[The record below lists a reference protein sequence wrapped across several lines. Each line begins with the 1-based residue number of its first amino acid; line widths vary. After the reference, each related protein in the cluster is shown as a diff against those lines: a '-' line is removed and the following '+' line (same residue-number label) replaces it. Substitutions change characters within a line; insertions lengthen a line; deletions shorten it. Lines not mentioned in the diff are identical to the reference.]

1 MNNIDYNEIYDTYLE
16 GKELKEAEPTK
27 LDDIVKV
34 DPNKKEITYP
44 KQDKNDPR
52 KPSDITKDELLN
64 SDKNEKE
71 LPSTEDGTAKKEIQD
86 MLDRSWNRKHNIG
99 IENEDY
105 WKDREAGKCYKCGKI
120 IPDGEKYIIDGQ
132 QYCLDC
138 KGDAEQELLD
148 QSELERNID
157 NFNDYDESKTI
168 KEDTEFYT
176 DEETK
181 ITLDDIAN
189 KASEL
194 GYEIL
199 GDERDDEGLTILVY
213 KPESAE
219 TDNFDDF
226 DNEELYSYLST
237 IPNVRYQIDNDD
249 QSCLA
254 IWLKESKK
262 LKEDEASDTYTNIIK
277 IINPEDEKWY
287 DKLYQ
292 VSFIVGNYSIDYKVY
307 ANDTQQALE
316 QVVAYMENSGK
327 TGPFT
332 DETVEKIELDDTKT
346 DGEIRDEIENNYIY
360 VDGTE
365 YGALQ
370 PHYID
375 KINLDIHECL
385 NESNKILESEEDEEY
400 KESKKVCENDN
411 EIISKYHT
419 RTNYENKE
427 DKEESI
433 KEDADL
439 VSNSLEELKYKMND
453 SKSIKVIDSYI
464 NLIKEDIL
472 KNID

>member
-1 MNNIDYNEIYDTYLE
+1 MNNID
-16 GKELKEAEPTK
+16 
-27 LDDIVKV
+27 
-34 DPNKKEITYP
+34 
-44 KQDKNDPR
+44 
-52 KPSDITKDELLN
+52 
-64 SDKNEKE
+64 
-71 LPSTEDGTAKKEIQD
+71 
-86 MLDRSWNRKHNIG
+86 
-99 IENEDY
+99 
-105 WKDREAGKCYKCGKI
+105 
-120 IPDGEKYIIDGQ
+120 
-132 QYCLDC
+132 
-138 KGDAEQELLD
+138 
-148 QSELERNID
+148 
-157 NFNDYDESKTI
+157 
-168 KEDTEFYT
+168 
-176 DEETK
+176 
-181 ITLDDIAN
+181 
-189 KASEL
+189 
-194 GYEIL
+194 
-199 GDERDDEGLTILVY
+199 
-213 KPESAE
+213 
-219 TDNFDDF
+219 
-226 DNEELYSYLST
+226 
-237 IPNVRYQIDNDD
+237 
-249 QSCLA
+249 
-254 IWLKESKK
+254 
-262 LKEDEASDTYTNIIK
+262 YTNIIK

-292 VSFIVGNYSIDYKVY
+292 LSFIVGNYSIDYKVY

-327 TGPFT
+327 TGLFA
-332 DETVEKIELDDTKT
+332 DEAVEKIESDDTKT

-464 NLIKEDIL
+464 NSIKEDIL

>member
-1 MNNIDYNEIYDTYLE
+1 MNNID
-16 GKELKEAEPTK
+16 
-27 LDDIVKV
+27 
-34 DPNKKEITYP
+34 
-44 KQDKNDPR
+44 
-52 KPSDITKDELLN
+52 
-64 SDKNEKE
+64 
-71 LPSTEDGTAKKEIQD
+71 
-86 MLDRSWNRKHNIG
+86 
-99 IENEDY
+99 
-105 WKDREAGKCYKCGKI
+105 
-120 IPDGEKYIIDGQ
+120 
-132 QYCLDC
+132 
-138 KGDAEQELLD
+138 
-148 QSELERNID
+148 
-157 NFNDYDESKTI
+157 
-168 KEDTEFYT
+168 
-176 DEETK
+176 
-181 ITLDDIAN
+181 
-189 KASEL
+189 
-194 GYEIL
+194 
-199 GDERDDEGLTILVY
+199 
-213 KPESAE
+213 
-219 TDNFDDF
+219 
-226 DNEELYSYLST
+226 
-237 IPNVRYQIDNDD
+237 
-249 QSCLA
+249 
-254 IWLKESKK
+254 
-262 LKEDEASDTYTNIIK
+262 YTNIIK

-327 TGPFT
+327 TGLFA
-332 DETVEKIELDDTKT
+332 DEAVEKIESDDTKT

-385 NESNKILESEEDEEY
+385 NESNKILESDNSNYRYTYSLETLKNIMTEDEIDKILQQISDNLDDYLNNSGIASINTENKIEWITANGDPDYYGIPTGKVRVNYKDGTSKVFNCIGDYEGVSLYNIIDGVVPSETFKKEEY
-400 KESKKVCENDN
+400 KKSKKVCENDN

-439 VSNSLEELKYKMND
+439 VSNSLEALKYKMND

-464 NLIKEDIL
+464 NSIKEDIL

>member
-1 MNNIDYNEIYDTYLE
+1 MNNID
-16 GKELKEAEPTK
+16 
-27 LDDIVKV
+27 
-34 DPNKKEITYP
+34 
-44 KQDKNDPR
+44 
-52 KPSDITKDELLN
+52 
-64 SDKNEKE
+64 
-71 LPSTEDGTAKKEIQD
+71 
-86 MLDRSWNRKHNIG
+86 
-99 IENEDY
+99 
-105 WKDREAGKCYKCGKI
+105 
-120 IPDGEKYIIDGQ
+120 
-132 QYCLDC
+132 
-138 KGDAEQELLD
+138 
-148 QSELERNID
+148 
-157 NFNDYDESKTI
+157 
-168 KEDTEFYT
+168 
-176 DEETK
+176 
-181 ITLDDIAN
+181 
-189 KASEL
+189 
-194 GYEIL
+194 
-199 GDERDDEGLTILVY
+199 
-213 KPESAE
+213 
-219 TDNFDDF
+219 
-226 DNEELYSYLST
+226 
-237 IPNVRYQIDNDD
+237 
-249 QSCLA
+249 
-254 IWLKESKK
+254 
-262 LKEDEASDTYTNIIK
+262 YTNIIK

-327 TGPFT
+327 TGLFA
-332 DETVEKIELDDTKT
+332 DEAVEKIKSDDTKT

-400 KESKKVCENDN
+400 KESKKVCEDDN

-439 VSNSLEELKYKMND
+439 VSNSLEALKYKMND

-464 NLIKEDIL
+464 NSIKEDIL

>member
-1 MNNIDYNEIYDTYLE
+1 MNNID
-16 GKELKEAEPTK
+16 
-27 LDDIVKV
+27 
-34 DPNKKEITYP
+34 
-44 KQDKNDPR
+44 
-52 KPSDITKDELLN
+52 
-64 SDKNEKE
+64 
-71 LPSTEDGTAKKEIQD
+71 
-86 MLDRSWNRKHNIG
+86 
-99 IENEDY
+99 
-105 WKDREAGKCYKCGKI
+105 
-120 IPDGEKYIIDGQ
+120 
-132 QYCLDC
+132 
-138 KGDAEQELLD
+138 
-148 QSELERNID
+148 
-157 NFNDYDESKTI
+157 
-168 KEDTEFYT
+168 
-176 DEETK
+176 
-181 ITLDDIAN
+181 
-189 KASEL
+189 
-194 GYEIL
+194 
-199 GDERDDEGLTILVY
+199 
-213 KPESAE
+213 
-219 TDNFDDF
+219 
-226 DNEELYSYLST
+226 
-237 IPNVRYQIDNDD
+237 
-249 QSCLA
+249 
-254 IWLKESKK
+254 
-262 LKEDEASDTYTNIIK
+262 YTNIIK

-327 TGPFT
+327 TAPFA
-332 DETVEKIELDDTKT
+332 DEAVEKIESDDTKT

-433 KEDADL
+433 KEDANL

-464 NLIKEDIL
+464 NSIKEDIL

>member
-1 MNNIDYNEIYDTYLE
+1 MNNID
-16 GKELKEAEPTK
+16 
-27 LDDIVKV
+27 
-34 DPNKKEITYP
+34 
-44 KQDKNDPR
+44 
-52 KPSDITKDELLN
+52 
-64 SDKNEKE
+64 
-71 LPSTEDGTAKKEIQD
+71 
-86 MLDRSWNRKHNIG
+86 
-99 IENEDY
+99 
-105 WKDREAGKCYKCGKI
+105 
-120 IPDGEKYIIDGQ
+120 
-132 QYCLDC
+132 
-138 KGDAEQELLD
+138 
-148 QSELERNID
+148 
-157 NFNDYDESKTI
+157 
-168 KEDTEFYT
+168 
-176 DEETK
+176 
-181 ITLDDIAN
+181 
-189 KASEL
+189 
-194 GYEIL
+194 
-199 GDERDDEGLTILVY
+199 
-213 KPESAE
+213 
-219 TDNFDDF
+219 
-226 DNEELYSYLST
+226 
-237 IPNVRYQIDNDD
+237 
-249 QSCLA
+249 
-254 IWLKESKK
+254 
-262 LKEDEASDTYTNIIK
+262 YTNIIK

-327 TGPFT
+327 TGLFS
-332 DETVEKIELDDTKT
+332 DEAVEKIESDDTKT
-346 DGEIRDEIENNYIY
+346 YGEIRDEIENNYIY

-375 KINLDIHECL
+375 RINLDIHECL

-464 NLIKEDIL
+464 NSIKEDIL